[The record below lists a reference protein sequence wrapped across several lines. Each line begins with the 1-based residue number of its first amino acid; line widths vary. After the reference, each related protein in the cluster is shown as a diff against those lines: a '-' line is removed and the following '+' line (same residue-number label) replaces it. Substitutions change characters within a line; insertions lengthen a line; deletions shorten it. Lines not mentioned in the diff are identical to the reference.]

1 MPLIYMANECLDTST
16 ALKYCEEIQGCFCVR
31 GGQLESFNGVGFLLF
46 TVTLR
51 PPEFV
56 LEQSCDM
63 LFRVFLNT
71 EGSLYQKCLNSRH
84 KVRKGISFIK
94 QLQKIAY
101 YSNFFDLQ

>member
-1 MPLIYMANECLDTST
+1 MPLIYMANECLDTSK
-16 ALKYCEEIQGCFCVR
+16 ALKSSEEIQGCFCVR

-51 PPEFV
+51 PPELV

-71 EGSLYQKCLNSRH
+71 EGTLYQKCLIKLMPQSKKRDILH
-84 KVRKGISFIK
+84 KTATKNCV
-94 QLQKIAY
+94 LQK
-101 YSNFFDLQ
+101 FF